1 MLMQQDRAAPAH
13 GQDGLSA
20 PFPNRTQLL
29 SLAFVPSVPH
39 VKKYSLMLCEVFL
52 GGPGCLN
59 DKHSTKRPNP
69 YRSSDAAEI
78 QLVLRSRVVE
88 TNPAMTNVG
97 GDVSQHSH
105 AVEKTA
111 SFATAL

>member
-59 DKHSTKRPNP
+59 DKHST
-69 YRSSDAAEI
+69 SDRILTDQAM
-78 QLVLRSRVVE
+78 LLRFSWCSDLE
-88 TNPAMTNVG
+88 
-97 GDVSQHSH
+97 
-105 AVEKTA
+105 
-111 SFATAL
+111 